1 MLKWK
6 DPPVDPN
13 AIVAEED
20 EEDGENVELADDGGL
35 SNFATI
41 TFCSMIAA
49 LAL

>member
-13 AIVAEED
+13 AIVA